1 MDTST
6 PTPASS
12 SPSPFGDNALVQRKP
27 LTDDARFDITAM
39 VDLVFMMNIYFLVSW
54 IVAASAEVDL
64 PAARHCLPADP
75 DGAMVVTICA
85 GQPPK
90 VYLGEA
96 RPGEELQIDE
106 VEWRLKNASEEA
118 QKETPPKTYVLL
130 KAEKLV
136 RMRDL
141 VRVSAAA
148 TSAKGMKLFLAVV
161 EKD

>member
-6 PTPASS
+6 PAPASS
-12 SPSPFGDNALVQRKP
+12 SGPKPFEENALIQRKP

-64 PAARHCLPADP
+64 PAARHCIAADP
-75 DGAMVVTICA
+75 DAAVVVTITA
-85 GQPPK
+85 GQTPS
-90 VYLGEA
+90 VYLGDA
-96 RPGEELQIDE
+96 RPGGALQVDE
-106 VEWRLKNASEEA
+106 IEWRLKQAAEEG
-118 QKETPPKTYVLL
+118 QKAGKTFVLV

-136 RMRDL
+136 RLRDL
-141 VRVSAAA
+141 VKYSAAA
-148 TSAKGMKLFLAVV
+148 CSVKGMKLNLAVM